1 MNPQSPAGTISCPHC
16 KKSFELTEALK
27 GQLRDHLK
35 EEFDKEARVALE
47 REKKRIE
54 LEAVEKARST
64 YQVELNDT
72 KAALEESNK
81 AMEAAQQGEL
91 KVRKQA
97 RELQQQREQLELDVA
112 RKIDTERE
120 KVRTAALETFAEQ
133 HRLKDREKDKM
144 ITDLHKALEDAKRRA
159 EQGSSETQGEVL
171 ELDLEKTLRGTFPMD
186 DVEPVPKGIRGA
198 DLVHHV
204 KGPDGHPCGIIL
216 WETKNT
222 KAWSDRWTT
231 KLKDD
236 AVMTRATVSVLVS
249 SSLPENVERFG
260 YRDGIWV
267 TDYSSMIGLATALR
281 MHLQELSFDKR
292 ASAGKG
298 EKMEALYDYLSG
310 PEFRQKVVAIVETF
324 TGMKVQLDKERRAME
339 RLWKE
344 REKQIERVVLNTSGM
359 YGDIRGIAGAS
370 VQQIEEL
377 ELDAGDGEV
386 SVGESVE

>member
-1 MNPQSPAGTISCPHC
+1 MNRPPQSPSGSISCPHC
-16 KKSFELTEALK
+16 GKAFELTEALK
-27 GQLRDHLK
+27 GQLRDHLI
-35 EEFDKEARVALE
+35 EEVETEARATLD

-54 LEAVEKARST
+54 QEASEKART
-64 YQVELNDT
+64 AYQVELTDT
-72 KAALEESNK
+72 KAALEESKK
-81 AMEAAQQGEL
+81 AAADAQRQEL
-91 KVRKQA
+91 KLRKQT
-97 RELQQQREQLELDVA
+97 REMQKQREQLELDVA
-112 RKIDTERE
+112 RKLDTERE
-120 KVRTAALETFAEQ
+120 QVRTEALETFAEQ
-133 HRLKDREKDKM
+133 HRLKDQEKDKR

-171 ELDLEKTLRGTFPMD
+171 ELDLEKTLRGSFPMD

-204 KGPDGHPCGIIL
+204 KGSDGQACGIIL

-222 KAWSDRWTT
+222 KAWSEGWTT

-236 AVMTRATVSVLVS
+236 AVMIRATVSVLVS
-249 SSLPENVERFG
+249 SSLPANLKNFG

-281 MHLQELSFDKR
+281 MHLQELSFEKR

-339 RLWKE
+339 RIWKE

-370 VQQIEEL
+370 VQQIEAL
-377 ELDAGDGEV
+377 ELDGGDA
-386 SVGESVE
+386 ESSA

>member
-72 KAALEESNK
+72 KAALEESKK
-81 AMEAAQQGEL
+81 ATEAAQQGEL

-120 KVRTAALETFAEQ
+120 KVRTEALETFAEQ

-171 ELDLEKTLRGTFPMD
+171 ETRSGKNIAR
-186 DVEPVPKGIRGA
+186 
-198 DLVHHV
+198 HV
-204 KGPDGHPCGIIL
+204 SDG
-216 WETKNT
+216 
-222 KAWSDRWTT
+222 
-231 KLKDD
+231 
-236 AVMTRATVSVLVS
+236 
-249 SSLPENVERFG
+249 
-260 YRDGIWV
+260 
-267 TDYSSMIGLATALR
+267 
-281 MHLQELSFDKR
+281 
-292 ASAGKG
+292 
-298 EKMEALYDYLSG
+298 
-310 PEFRQKVVAIVETF
+310 
-324 TGMKVQLDKERRAME
+324 
-339 RLWKE
+339 
-344 REKQIERVVLNTSGM
+344 
-359 YGDIRGIAGAS
+359 
-370 VQQIEEL
+370 
-377 ELDAGDGEV
+377 
-386 SVGESVE
+386 